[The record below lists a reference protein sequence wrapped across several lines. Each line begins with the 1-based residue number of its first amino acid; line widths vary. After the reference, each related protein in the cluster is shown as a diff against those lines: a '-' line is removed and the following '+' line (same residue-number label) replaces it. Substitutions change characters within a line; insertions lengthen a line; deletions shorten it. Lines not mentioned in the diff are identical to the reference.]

1 MISSRYRGLRRA
13 RRRLVGRYMRDGG
26 AGRPLARGTL
36 LESLA
41 RAIRGRER
49 PDDGELVLVA
59 LALATSVAIAVA
71 LAIAT

>member
-1 MISSRYRGLRRA
+1 
-13 RRRLVGRYMRDGG
+13 MRDGG
-26 AGRPLARGTL
+26 PGQPVAREAL

-49 PDDGELVLVA
+49 PDNGELVLVA
-59 LALATSVAIAVA
+59 LALATSIAIAVA